1 MPYSFELLGISP
13 VLHFFNQQQKLKAE
27 NNLNVE
33 YLGNRKCSLDVFLKS
48 VETVSA
54 HRSWRA
60 DKVVETVINF
70 WMNNADSV
78 QYWNSRLKDA
88 GEDNL
93 LVARVGDIKSLRQS
107 FELLLNN

>member
-1 MPYSFELLGISP
+1 MGYTFELLGISP
-13 VLHFFNQQQKLKAE
+13 VLHFFNQQQKLQVE

-54 HRSWRA
+54 HRSWRV

-70 WMNNADSV
+70 WMNNADSI
-78 QYWNSRLKDA
+78 QYWNCRLKDA
-88 GEDNL
+88 GEGNL

-107 FELLLNN
+107 FESLLNN

>member
-1 MPYSFELLGISP
+1 MRYTFELLGISP
-13 VLHFFNQQQKLKAE
+13 VLHFFNQQQKLQAE

-33 YLGNRKCSLDVFLKS
+33 YLGNPKCSLDVFLKS

-54 HRSWRA
+54 HRSWRV
-60 DKVVETVINF
+60 DKVVETVIYF
-70 WMNNADSV
+70 WMNNADNI

-88 GEDNL
+88 GKDHL

-107 FELLLNN
+107 FESLLNN

>member
-1 MPYSFELLGISP
+1 MQYTFELLGISP
-13 VLHFFNQQQKLKAE
+13 VLHFFNQQQKLQGE
-27 NNLNVE
+27 DNLNVE
-33 YLGNRKCSLDVFLKS
+33 YLGNRKCSLDLFLKS
-48 VETVSA
+48 VETISSQ
-54 HRSWRA
+54 RSWRP

-70 WMNNADSV
+70 WMNNPDSV

-93 LVARVGDIKSLRQS
+93 LVARVGDIKSLRKS

>member
-1 MPYSFELLGISP
+1 MGYSFELLGISP
-13 VLHFFNQQQKLKAE
+13 VLHFFNQQQKLQVE

-33 YLGNRKCSLDVFLKS
+33 YLGHHKCSLDVFLKS
-48 VETVSA
+48 VETISA
-54 HRSWRA
+54 YRSWRV

-88 GEDNL
+88 GENNL

-107 FELLLNN
+107 FESLLNN